1 MIERRM
7 FPRFPVRL
15 RAEISQDGDASFE
28 AVAIEL
34 SRSGLSLETTRE
46 TVEVLA
52 QGGSVLT
59 PGDRFRVQLEFGEAT
74 GCSGSLKVDCLTS
87 HARRISQ
94 ARYHIGARFDG
105 IETGEARLEAYLN
118 WCAQQR
124 GC

>member
-15 RAEISQDGDASFE
+15 RAEISQDGDESFE
-28 AVAIEL
+28 AVVIEL
-34 SRSGLSLETTRE
+34 SRGGLSLETTKE
-46 TVEVLA
+46 IAELLA
-52 QGGSVLT
+52 QGGSVLM
-59 PGDRFRVQLEFGEAT
+59 PGERFRVQLEFSEST
-74 GCSGSLKVDCLTS
+74 GCSGSLKVECLTA

-94 ARYHIGARFDG
+94 SRYHIGARFEG